1 MLRNEKTLEYH
12 HKNCSIFL
20 RIFIKWLFSTLFQP
34 AFLLKEGLR
43 HRCSSVNFAKIL
55 RCLFYKAPQGGCF
68 WKKKKNALLLTATQN
83 CKKEKTNNF
92 VILFLYRS
100 TKCRFTCKYKS
111 TKSAIRKFSVSIFAK
126 KVNLRELTQ
135 QCKGS
140 D

>member
-43 HRCSSVNFAKIL
+43 HRCFSVNFAKIL

-68 WKKKKNALLLTATQN
+68 WKKKKCSPSN
-83 CKKEKTNNF
+83 CNTKLQKEETNNF

-100 TKCRFTCKYKS
+100 TKCQFTCKYKS
-111 TKSAIRKFSVSIFAK
+111 TKSTIRKFSVSIFAE

-135 QCKGS
+135 QCKGR